1 MPRQRR
7 IECEGNGLRREDC
20 QGATC
25 LDEINRRDFLIE
37 RPKQSSNP
45 CEVRGVNV
53 ARRNGTGAKRLDMLQ
68 TQIAHRVNRELANL
82 RFDNIKGRSGKE
94 GFLPVERCCPTRQ
107 KQRTERKPYDSEMH
121 SWNRSAQQ
129 QFVLRDRGFGG
140 QARL

>member
-1 MPRQRR
+1 MNQQTRKPKLPEDGFMTAPGYPFSARDIFGDLRSRLSTEHRR
-7 IECEGNGLRREDC
+7 PMS
-20 QGATC
+20 
-25 LDEINRRDFLIE
+25 FE
-37 RPKQSSNP
+37 RL
-45 CEVRGVNV
+45 
-53 ARRNGTGAKRLDMLQ
+53 AKMLGRSKS
-68 TQIAHRVNRELANL
+68 TTYNW
-82 RFDNIKGRSGKE
+82 FDNIKGRSGKE